1 MVPISRLMK
10 LVPRPQLVTLPR
22 TLRTSEGLLKRCG
35 DGGKKS
41 RDAEDMC
48 QEECKSG
55 KKKKSKMC
63 DKDSRGQ
70 ESGEANAGELP
81 DMCSR
86 QAALDCARRVEE
98 LQKKWEAVARAA
110 ERADA
115 AAQRAGG
122 SKRAAGC
129 PVKAPP
135 KPEKNEGSSMPIVL
149 ALMAVIAGVA
159 YYLYSQ
165 SQEGEKGENDEKGE
179 DEDKDKKKAV
189 PP

>member
-1 MVPISRLMK
+1 MVPISWLLK
-10 LVPRPQLVTLPR
+10 LGPRIQPGTLAR

-48 QEECKSG
+48 MEECKSG
-55 KKKKSKMC
+55 KKKKSKFC
-63 DKDSRGQ
+63 DKESRGQ
-70 ESGEANAGELP
+70 GSGEANAGELP

-86 QAALDCARRVEE
+86 QAALDCARQVEE

-135 KPEKNEGSSMPIVL
+135 QPEKEGGSSMPIVL

-159 YYLYSQ
+159 YYIYSQ
-165 SQEGEKGENDEKGE
+165 SQEGEGGEGE
-179 DEDKDKKKAV
+179 GGEGEDKDKKKDL

>member
-1 MVPISRLMK
+1 MVPSSWLLK
-10 LVPRPQLVTLPR
+10 LVPRTQLETLTR

-41 RDAEDMC
+41 RNAEDMC

-55 KKKKSKMC
+55 KKKKSKFC
-63 DKDSRGQ
+63 DKEARGH
-70 ESGEANAGELP
+70 GPGGANAGELP

-86 QAALDCARRVEE
+86 QAALDCARQVEE

-135 KPEKNEGSSMPIVL
+135 QPEKEGGSSVPIVL

-159 YYLYSQ
+159 YYLYTQ
-165 SQEGEKGENDEKGE
+165 SQEGEGGEGGE
-179 DEDKDKKKAV
+179 GEDKDKDKNPPPKK
-189 PP
+189 